1 MLTWETV
8 LDTTPGVTTK
18 SAHIAEEPD
27 SNIWEYFIDNDRA
40 SDRSALILMGDY
52 SAPVWSAVAKHLTSQ
67 KVRRIGIK
75 HFPQIG
81 AIGFF
86 TLLHEERSKILA
98 PVHVKSKKYT
108 APSIVVT
115 ELDTTLQ
122 IVISPPIDYG
132 ADDNDDI
139 FSDGSDIFDD
149 GDDGTINSNIK
160 YVCHRIILRL
170 DQFAHEYITYE
181 NVIEVPKPQTT
192 GTYDIYCVGYIHEG
206 EAVSE
211 DSNHVYLDIV
221 GTQEDWPG
229 PMEGSDLFITDVEI
243 TPENKVNI
251 RRSDGFTKDSDNVIP
266 VPIAATF
273 LDNGMLQM
281 TLSNGNVVTT
291 DNSAPSSGG
300 GGGGGSSYTPVNV
313 YNTYYKIQRG
323 AAAYTDSYTGKSGN
337 LLLLS
342 ICTRGELT
350 TEPVGWTKIG
360 RLAEAGDNTADSSN
374 VPYIQYVYFF
384 YKISAGTTE
393 TINWEQSQTNMTI
406 LGILELENAGVP
418 IIDENTRKENIS
430 TSTAM
435 FTCTRNNTDMYVWFA
450 TAIYWTDGVY
460 VWSVSDSNVWQ
471 LPNDGTNQPRLGIF
485 VDKRIAPN
493 PFTIGI
499 SLSGRYASCIGL
511 RIPAKSSGGSG
522 NSGGTTQFALNDYAV
537 TSGDSG
543 SVTSASCEVTSGDDS
558 CTLLAIVTTR
568 STPTFS
574 DGWEIVHQFEPTYYG
589 TDSIKQT
596 MTILKKS
603 GSANTLTDSITVS
616 VEASGRI
623 YIVLLNL
630 RGVKTVSA
638 DDSISNTSSSGGT
651 SCEITKLNQKSIY
664 AVQAIS
670 VSTPTLSINPNDKCV
685 VIPCG
690 YRLWVVVDISDVFTH
705 TLTLSANSSGLQ
717 FNTIGLL

>member
-27 SNIWEYFIDNDRA
+27 SNIWEYFIDNDRT

-52 SAPVWSAVAKHLTSQ
+52 SAPVWSAAAKHLTSQ

-98 PVHVKSKKYT
+98 PVHVKNKKYT

-115 ELDTTLQ
+115 ELETTLQ

-132 ADDNDDI
+132 IDENDEILSDDEV
-139 FSDGSDIFDD
+139 FTDGNEVFED
-149 GDDGTINSNIK
+149 GDGGTVNSKIK
-160 YVCHRIILRL
+160 YICHRVILRL

-181 NVIEVPKPQTT
+181 NVIEVPKPPTT

-211 DSNHVYLDIV
+211 DSNHVSLHIT
-221 GTQEDWPG
+221 GTQDTWPG

-243 TPENKVNI
+243 TSENKVNI

-273 LDNGMLQM
+273 LDNGMMQM
-281 TLSNGNVVTT
+281 TLSDGNVVTT

-300 GGGGGSSYTPVNV
+300 GGGGGGSYAPVNV
-313 YNTYYKIQRG
+313 YNTYYKRQSG
-323 AAAYTDSYTGKSGN
+323 AASYTDSYTGKSGN

-342 ICTRGELT
+342 ICTKGELT

-360 RLAEAGDNTADSSN
+360 MLTESGDAAAGSVTYNQ
-374 VPYIQYVYFF
+374 YIYFF

-406 LGILELENAGVP
+406 LSILELENAGVP
-418 IIDENTRKENIS
+418 TTDESTRQENVLCSNTSIFK
-430 TSTAM
+430 
-435 FTCTRNNTDMYVWFA
+435 CTRNNTDMYVWFT
-450 TAIYWTDGVY
+450 TAIYFTNNVY
-460 VWSVSDSNVWQ
+460 VWSVSDSNIWQ
-471 LPNDGTNQPRLGIF
+471 LPNDGTNQPRLGVF

-499 SLSGRYASCIGL
+499 AMSSRYASCIGL
-511 RIPAKSSGGSG
+511 RIPVKSTKYNEPTEVMIKPISVQTNSEFNNSTFAASNLIDDNSSTFWASQNKSSIPKPYLTFEFD
-522 NSGGTTQFALNDYAV
+522 NLCTITQFSCLVKASSAIPEIFELYYSTDGLSYVKVTDY
-537 TSGDSG
+537 
-543 SVTSASCEVTSGDDS
+543 E
-558 CTLLAIVTTR
+558 I
-568 STPTFS
+568 ST
-574 DGWEIVHQFEPTYYG
+574 
-589 TDSIKQT
+589 
-596 MTILKKS
+596 
-603 GSANTLTDSITVS
+603 AS
-616 VEASGRI
+616 VECTMPIPYAI
-623 YIVLLNL
+623 KCKYIKILFIS
-630 RGVKTVSA
+630 TA
-638 DDSISNTSSSGGT
+638 DADYFYLHN
-651 SCEITKLNQKSIY
+651 ITFN
-664 AVQAIS
+664 
-670 VSTPTLSINPNDKCV
+670 
-685 VIPCG
+685 G
-690 YRLWVVVDISDVFTH
+690 YI
-705 TLTLSANSSGLQ
+705 
-717 FNTIGLL
+717 I